1 MTRRKPTEPRPHEV
15 TRPVTV
21 PSGQQVSIRASFEVL
36 EPLELNG
43 THASI
48 SIGVGACMGM
58 VSGPA
63 QDLAAI
69 LTAALELLQENG

>member
-1 MTRRKPTEPRPHEV
+1 MIRRKPTDPEPRKM
-15 TRPVTV
+15 TRQVTV
-21 PSGQQVSIRASFEVL
+21 PSGQQVSIRATFEVL

-69 LTAALELLQENG
+69 LTAALELLRENG